1 MSDGREDGGRRSFI
15 NVLVNST
22 RWTIFIKL
30 MDSSCIY
37 HDSENLFELL
47 DSLVEEIGEEDFVQ
61 VVTDLQ
67 YKKTNE

>member
-1 MSDGREDGGRRSFI
+1 
-15 NVLVNST
+15 
-22 RWTIFIKL
+22 